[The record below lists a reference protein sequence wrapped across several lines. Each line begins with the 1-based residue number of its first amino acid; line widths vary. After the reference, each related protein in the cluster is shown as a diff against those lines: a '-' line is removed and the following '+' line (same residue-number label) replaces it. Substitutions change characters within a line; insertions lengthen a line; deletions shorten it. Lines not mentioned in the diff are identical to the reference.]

1 MRNAAQKSHPIE
13 IIDSL
18 NYSLGLGGS
27 HHFVFCDLTT
37 LWSALGKEVLITLA
51 CNSIWLT
58 EDIIGEKTRAQKV

>member
-37 LWSALGKEVLITLA
+37 L
-51 CNSIWLT
+51 
-58 EDIIGEKTRAQKV
+58 